1 MPKKLPIFYS
11 ALLLTGVNLLLR
23 LVGTSFQV
31 YISGRIGAAGV
42 GLLQLTMSVGSLAMV
57 TGIAGVRTA
66 TMYLT
71 AEELGKKR
79 PGNVTWVLS
88 GCFVYS
94 ILCSTAVAAALYFL
108 APALAENW
116 IGDVRTVNSLRLFAA
131 FLPVSC
137 LCGVMTGYFTAAN
150 RIGTLAAVEAAEQLC
165 SMVVTMAV
173 LTLWAGDDPGRA
185 CQSVVMGRMLRRLS
199 DAVLPDAAAPCRT
212 GKAGAENPHKESS
225 FTGSRPPCHGGRTEI
240 RHQHHGK
247 PDGPQASGAELPH

>member
-94 ILCSTAVAAALYFL
+94 ILCSTAVAAALYFSR
-108 APALAENW
+108 PRW
-116 IGDVRTVNSLRLFAA
+116 R
-131 FLPVSC
+131 
-137 LCGVMTGYFTAAN
+137 
-150 RIGTLAAVEAAEQLC
+150 
-165 SMVVTMAV
+165 
-173 LTLWAGDDPGRA
+173 
-185 CQSVVMGRMLRRLS
+185 
-199 DAVLPDAAAPCRT
+199 
-212 GKAGAENPHKESS
+212 K
-225 FTGSRPPCHGGRTEI
+225 TGSGTCAR
-240 RHQHHGK
+240 
-247 PDGPQASGAELPH
+247 